1 MTDQHASPVDPGF
14 CPGCGEARV
23 EGKAFCANCGR
34 SFTDAEPPRGPA
46 TTSEANS
53 QRLASM
59 TGADFAIISGAA
71 LLLAAPFFPFLSATA
86 ALVGSISRSGVEI
99 TSGEA
104 LVISAVGA
112 VAGFVALRS
121 FGRPKGRAPFLLG
134 LVGLGLSVYYY
145 LQVDERVQSIDSE
158 IGFASIGAGIWMA
171 LAGSTLLVIATLVA
185 NRKKSS

>member
-1 MTDQHASPVDPGF
+1 MEQPSIPAGPGF

-23 EGKAFCANCGR
+23 AGKAFCANCGR
-34 SFTDAEPPRGPA
+34 SFAEAGPPMGPE
-46 TTSEANS
+46 TTAEAS
-53 QRLASM
+53 PQRLGSM
-59 TGADFAIISGAA
+59 TGADLAIIGGAA

-121 FGRPKGRAPFLLG
+121 FGRPKGRAPLLLG

-158 IGFASIGAGIWMA
+158 VGFASIGAGIWMA
-171 LAGSTLLVIATLVA
+171 LAGSGLLVIATLVA
-185 NRKKSS
+185 NRKKD